1 MAKFTVLGAMHDDRS
16 VADVIAY
23 AFTYEDA
30 EQAIVAYT
38 MSDDAMVDYDFF
50 FIEDALAG

>member
-30 EQAIVAYT
+30 EQAIAAYQ

-50 FIEDALAG
+50 YIDEV